1 MLKFLAGAS
10 VGVVAIYAVQEL
22 SAVYRAEPELKVW
35 VKQTHIPPN
44 GDPYDLLVIQSR
56 AEAPVAVKGI
66 LVNDDP
72 RCLNVDA
79 GTYKAG
85 TPLKLG
91 EVQQFGLGIHG
102 FNACDP
108 VKVVVTT
115 DHGQSTYRFDE

>member
-1 MLKFLAGAS
+1 MFKYLLAMAAGA
-10 VGVVAIYAVQEL
+10 VGLYAVQEL
-22 SAVYRAEPELKVW
+22 SAVYGAEPGLKVW

-56 AEAPVAVKGI
+56 VEMPVAVKGI

-72 RCLNVDA
+72 KCLNMDVS
-79 GTYKAG
+79 TYKVG

-102 FNACDP
+102 FNACEP
-108 VKVVVTT
+108 VKVVITT
-115 DHGQSTYRFDE
+115 DRGESTYRFDE